1 MINQIVSKWSP
12 RAQLNWSSVG
22 SRFLLFSCWR
32 SSAQFSL
39 RGSIQ
44 FDPVSSDTKPPQYY
58 FPACSRYRSFLI
70 LGSSNLLCKKASLK
84 NLVDI
89 QIQEYVNRDERGGF
103 STSWLVFWG
112 NPANSLIKN
121 LFQAIHRLFLAV
133 AVSSPDLQCLCRCC

>member
-1 MINQIVSKWSP
+1 MINQIVSKWSS
-12 RAQLNWSSVG
+12 RAQVNWSIHFPWKGVSG
-22 SRFLLFSCWR
+22 LDFCCFTAEGLRR
-32 SSAQFSL
+32 SSASAVRSGL
-39 RGSIQ
+39 EWH
-44 FDPVSSDTKPPQYY
+44 YY

-70 LGSSNLLCKKASLK
+70 LGLSNLLCKKASLK

-103 STSWLVFWG
+103 STSWLVFCR